1 MQSSR
6 EQDFHHLICSLHCT
20 VQNCCSEFSSLVNH
34 MSAVLEMYAVPSP
47 VTSLP
52 RFQSIDYTALNLKPT
67 DAPEDLVPTNWT
79 GNGNCFFNAASILL
93 CGNERMATE
102 LRVRT
107 AVALIQLQEE
117 FTNPT
122 NAAVRELVHEQ
133 AVLYSPFG
141 AKDHSVTRDIIN
153 DNEINM
159 VFRDE
164 LLTTLTDVAWSGMW
178 QFIGLA
184 TAIQMPILSIYP
196 EYNWDNDF
204 YSTKLCNHL
213 HI

>member
-1 MQSSR
+1 M
-6 EQDFHHLICSLHCT
+6 
-20 VQNCCSEFSSLVNH
+20 
-34 MSAVLEMYAVPSP
+34 
-47 VTSLP
+47 
-52 RFQSIDYTALNLKPT
+52 KPT

-141 AKDHSVTRDIIN
+141 AKDHSVTRDSIY

-164 LLTTLTDVAWSGMW
+164 LLTTLTDGAWSGMW